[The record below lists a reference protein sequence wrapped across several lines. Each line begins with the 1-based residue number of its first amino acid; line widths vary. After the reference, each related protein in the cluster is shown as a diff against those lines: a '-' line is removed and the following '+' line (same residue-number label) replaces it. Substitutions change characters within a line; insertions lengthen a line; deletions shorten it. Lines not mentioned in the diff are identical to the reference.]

1 MSRRGVSRSLHHF
14 QELLEGRLGR
24 VRRAVLEALERIVR
38 DGLGLRDLDAEIGKM
53 DSGRPDRRDLEWVRA
68 EPVAGMAR
76 DWVSRN
82 PGTSFRRL
90 AIRVAE
96 EVRKGGFPAGVST
109 IQPVLGGWK
118 KKTRGFV
125 YRAVAL
131 QVGRQADIPDEFL
144 IRSPRREEHA
154 PSASLDPNTLARRI
168 RARAKVESK
177 PGIESYARHARR
189 FLGKPRC
196 SPHLRGFLLLRMEK
210 AYRVSRRRASK
221 LLAPNPA

>member
-14 QELLEGRLGR
+14 QELLEGRLCR
-24 VRRAVLEALERIVR
+24 VRRAVLEALEGIVR
-38 DGLGLRDLDAEIGKM
+38 CGLGIRDLDTELRKM
-53 DSGRPDRRDLEWVRA
+53 DSGRAARRDLEWVRA

-90 AIRVAE
+90 ALRVAE
-96 EVRKGGFPAGVST
+96 DVRKGGFPVGVST

-131 QVGRQADIPDEFL
+131 QVGRRADIPDEFL
-144 IRSPRREEHA
+144 IRSPRRTEPA

-168 RARAKVESK
+168 QARAEVESK
-177 PGIESYARHARR
+177 PGIESFARHARR